1 MTIGVSR
8 SRVSR
13 RRALGRRAFTLIEVL
28 LVVGI
33 LGITAAIAI
42 PRVGG
47 SLEYQRVDGAARM
60 LAADLELARRNAMTT
75 STTQRFT
82 YRAGAVPEYE
92 IEGMDNPSRPGES
105 YIVRPSRQGFNVE
118 FVSVAFG
125 SDAEP
130 ATIEFDMYGA
140 PDSAGTVTLRAGAH
154 TRVITVGAI
163 SGSVEVS
170 R

>member
-60 LAADLELARRNAMTT
+60 LAADLELLPLYTPEAADELRCLYLGVRR
-75 STTQRFT
+75 
-82 YRAGAVPEYE
+82 
-92 IEGMDNPSRPGES
+92 I
-105 YIVRPSRQGFNVE
+105 
-118 FVSVAFG
+118 
-125 SDAEP
+125 
-130 ATIEFDMYGA
+130 
-140 PDSAGTVTLRAGAH
+140 L
-154 TRVITVGAI
+154 
-163 SGSVEVS
+163 
-170 R
+170 